1 MRIHNRY
8 TVRMNSA
15 TCKSALPIL
24 HGPACTLPQF
34 GSVRAGFASPADD
47 HLLKRVDLTAELV
60 RHPQATFLVRI
71 SGDSMRDH
79 GIFDGDT
86 VVVDRALQPKHCDVV
101 IAVIDG
107 EFVCKQLWRTGG
119 TLELRAGN
127 PDYPSIVPHAEQTW
141 TLWGVVTSAIKRFR

>member
-1 MRIHNRY
+1 
-8 TVRMNSA
+8 MNSHA
-15 TCKSALPIL
+15 CHHPRPISP
-24 HGPACTLPQF
+24 GPACRLPLY
-34 GSVRAGFASPADD
+34 GSVRAGFPSPAED
-47 HLLKRVDLTAELV
+47 HLLKGIDLTTELV
-60 RHPQATFLVRI
+60 SHPQATFLVRI

-127 PDYPSIVPHAEQTW
+127 PDYPTLVPLAGQTW
-141 TLWGVVTSAIKRFR
+141 TLWGVVTSAIRKFR